1 MEMKP
6 IAFAEY
12 EGGRLREWPY
22 GAVTESMLKAA
33 MSFENWNY
41 GPLATRVHALH
52 FADGRQWDIKNGWR
66 GEKVETET
74 SKAEDTA
81 ALRDEFAKIAL
92 GAVISMNPRMS
103 VPPTAENWRTLTR
116 NCYTIA
122 DLMIEAR
129 SRK

>member
-1 MEMKP
+1 MELKP
-6 IAFAEY
+6 THYTNRKGGLWIEWDRGAISDGLLARITPTNCVYLNGRYVHSLIFDDGRIWNV
-12 EGGRLREWPY
+12 EGGWRQQ
-22 GAVTESMLKAA
+22 TEK
-33 MSFENWNY
+33 E
-41 GPLATRVHALH
+41 P
-52 FADGRQWDIKNGWR
+52 
-66 GEKVETET
+66 
-74 SKAEDTA
+74 EDMT

-92 GAVISMNPRMS
+92 GAVISVNPRMS